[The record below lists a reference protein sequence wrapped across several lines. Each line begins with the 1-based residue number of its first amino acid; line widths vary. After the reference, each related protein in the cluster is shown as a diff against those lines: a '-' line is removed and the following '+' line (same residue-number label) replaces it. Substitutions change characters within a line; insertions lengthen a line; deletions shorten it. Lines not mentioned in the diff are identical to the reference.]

1 MKIYIEFCIKWNYGP
16 EFDRVSNTIK
26 SINPKIEVI
35 GNISP
40 PRSGA
45 FEVTIN
51 DLIVFSKFDTNS
63 FPNEKQIRTWLI
75 Q

>member
-1 MKIYIEFCIKWNYGP
+1 M
-16 EFDRVSNTIK
+16 SNTIK